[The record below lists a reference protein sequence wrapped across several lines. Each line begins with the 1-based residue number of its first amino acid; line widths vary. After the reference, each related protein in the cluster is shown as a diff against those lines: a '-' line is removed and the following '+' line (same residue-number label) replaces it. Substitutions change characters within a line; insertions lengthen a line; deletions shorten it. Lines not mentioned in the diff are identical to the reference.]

1 MYFAKVNG
9 KQTLECCNWFIL
21 QVESRADK
29 ISTIYSLFLC
39 EKCYDNYHD
48 PHPQVLHPAG
58 RTMNHATSLII
69 SFLLLNFLHPVH
81 LYVPIYLGPFKQT
94 SHNVGGDVFVL
105 DEETIYIQVM
115 FKIVLGTWSKYIF
128 TGLLPWWSSTR
139 CVLFHRWGYNPLHNT
154 LKPDTPAEDWKVPSS
169 WGCDTLATSRQVLH
183 IQYWQTCGEM
193 QVGTIFRN
201 RNAILDFI
209 LILFWKKVIFF
220 LVWFTSR
227 PLETT

>member
-1 MYFAKVNG
+1 M
-9 KQTLECCNWFIL
+9 ECCNWFIL

-115 FKIVLGTWSKYIF
+115 FKIARLRNLIQIYFYRTSPMMVKYAMCSF
-128 TGLLPWWSSTR
+128 P
-139 CVLFHRWGYNPLHNT
+139 
-154 LKPDTPAEDWKVPSS
+154 
-169 WGCDTLATSRQVLH
+169 
-183 IQYWQTCGEM
+183 
-193 QVGTIFRN
+193 
-201 RNAILDFI
+201 
-209 LILFWKKVIFF
+209 
-220 LVWFTSR
+220 
-227 PLETT
+227 